1 MKFRIL
7 SLFVFLTI
15 ACQEKST
22 NSSSA
27 SSDPLAESLESA
39 VNAVAG
45 ASDDAANESVVASQ
59 TSPLMDLLIP
69 SAHAA
74 ACSRNLS
81 GAAGVCTRNVN
92 CEAGPYV
99 WSGTATLTFA
109 NGASCS
115 FSGVGDT
122 FLREVNFRRTGPRG
136 NLLTTSAFR
145 TNYLGQNIGGGIEV
159 EKTGTGYELDILGQS
174 KVLTS
179 KRNSTVFDVSAE
191 TPVKLVMNKLIRSGR
206 IVSSG
211 TLNIY
216 HNKAGFTA
224 AHTFNNLEWNS
235 TCCYPVSGSLDVSLS
250 GSRTES
256 GTVTFTGCGS
266 VTTTFATTR
275 SITLANCE

>member
-1 MKFRIL
+1 MKYVIL
-7 SLFVFLTI
+7 SLFVFTTI
-15 ACQEKST
+15 ACQEKGSK
-22 NSSSA
+22 SSA
-27 SSDPLAESLESA
+27 STDPIAESIESA
-39 VNAVAG
+39 VNAVSG
-45 ASDDAANESVVASQ
+45 ASDDAANEAVVASYS
-59 TSPLMDLLIP
+59 SPLIELLLP

-81 GAAGVCTRNVN
+81 GVAGVCTRNVN
-92 CEAGPYV
+92 CEVGPYV

-115 FSGVGDT
+115 FSGIGDM
-122 FLREVNFRRTGPRG
+122 FVREVNFTRTGPRG

-145 TNYLGQNIGGGIEV
+145 TNYLGQSIGGGIEV

-179 KRNSTVFDVSAE
+179 NKNGTVFDVSVE
-191 TPVKLVMNKLIRSGR
+191 TPVKLVMNKLIRNGR

-211 TLNIY
+211 TLNVH
-216 HNKAGFTA
+216 HNKKGFTA
-224 AHTFNNLEWNS
+224 SHTFNNLEWNAA
-235 TCCYPVSGSLDVSLS
+235 CCYPVSGSLNVALS

-256 GTVTFTGCGS
+256 GTITFNGCGN